1 MSQQSDPRIDKA
13 QERVNRAQE
22 MESRYDMVLR
32 SYQALGRVTPETLV
46 NYNAYLKEYH
56 VLMLEIMNGLK
67 EQTNEVRRIQDE
79 TENRRAETDLKIEK
93 LWAER
98 NERKALLEVSLAL
111 READPSHVCPT
122 CGADYGSDDGYGDG
136 DTDHGYDNDAD
147 YDKPID

>member
-79 TENRRAETDLKIEK
+79 TSFQSTARPSSGMTALANPLRRP
-93 LWAER
+93 
-98 NERKALLEVSLAL
+98 NPYSLAQ
-111 READPSHVCPT
+111 RYRVSKPT
-122 CGADYGSDDGYGDG
+122 FSARCA
-136 DTDHGYDNDAD
+136 
-147 YDKPID
+147 KK